1 VQPHAHDNIQAALLS
16 IRKQEQEERVGIR
29 ETGHEDI
36 GDDVKLKKPVAVM
49 SAEEEEAL
57 IYHINEIRDRIRR
70 GETAAQQSQRL
81 KEFSGDRSSHYRM
94 QSH

>member
-36 GDDVKLKKPVAVM
+36 GDDVKQKKPVAVM

-57 IYHINEIRDRIRR
+57 ITHINEIRDRIRR
-70 GETAAQQSQRL
+70 GETAA
-81 KEFSGDRSSHYRM
+81 
-94 QSH
+94 